1 MTFAGSIGKS
11 VGQKVGYP
19 LDVIIGG
26 SVGAII
32 PETLDAP
39 IITQASAASDPLMPT
54 FTNIPSTGIY
64 IQMQLAGSADFL
76 TALSGEG
83 AIRDEE
89 EYVDMYARYEDI
101 VFSILSNQPSGATYL
116 RARYK
121 RDDGLVSDWSNT
133 INDTVI
139 AEAASTFD
147 SASKSTYITLSNGDL
162 TMENTSTN
170 VGATNGA
177 RSDNSRTGKRYF
189 NVTIDAFPSDDIQIG
204 VCDSSADM
212 TAFNGPAT
220 ATRCRI
226 NSAGVVSDD
235 TNASNATG
243 ESYTAGDVVHVQF
256 DTVAGKLWFK
266 VNNAVSWANGD
277 PEAGTGGDDIPS
289 GAMFAYVFLTIKHTS
304 TREVTISYDATA
316 EKTASFSAFN

>member
-1 MTFAGSIGKS
+1 MLRLGTGLSLNYSGSG
-11 VGQKVGYP
+11 VAP
-19 LDVIIGG
+19 
-26 SVGAII
+26 I

-39 IITQASAASDPLMPT
+39 IITQASVASDPLMPT

-101 VFSILSNQPSGATYL
+101 VFSILANQPSGATYL

-133 INDTVI
+133 INETVVS
-139 AEAASTFD
+139 EAASTFD
-147 SASKSTYITLSNGDL
+147 SASKSIYVALSNSDL

-170 VGATNGA
+170 VGATNGV

-189 NVTIDAFPSDDIQIG
+189 NVTIDNFPSDDIQIG

-212 TAFNGPAT
+212 TAFNGPAV

-226 NSAGVVSDD
+226 SGTGTISDD
-235 TNASNATG
+235 TGATNATG
-243 ESYTAGDVVHVQF
+243 ESYTTSDVVHVQF
-256 DTVAGKLWFK
+256 DTAAGKLWFK
-266 VNNAVSWANGD
+266 VNSAVSWANGD

-289 GAMFAYVFLTIKHTS
+289 GAMFAYIFVTIRNTS
-304 TREVTISYDATA
+304 TREATISFDATA